1 METNG
6 LPVLNVSH
14 PFAFHG
20 FYGSNNES
28 GMPSSLVETVNFDLK
43 LIVKL
48 LLIFPLLRFSF
59 PSSVSPLLSLQIL
72 MPLPSETFILFP
84 PFRLRPRTFRQLP
97 FPDPIF
103 RRTAFPSVA
112 SLHFPPIP
120 TLLLPHRFLD
130 LLFSL
135 L

>member
-1 METNG
+1 MMKPKVRIARRLETNG

-48 LLIFPLLRFSF
+48 LLFLI
-59 PSSVSPLLSLQIL
+59 
-72 MPLPSETFILFP
+72 
-84 PFRLRPRTFRQLP
+84 
-97 FPDPIF
+97 
-103 RRTAFPSVA
+103 
-112 SLHFPPIP
+112 
-120 TLLLPHRFLD
+120 LLPYFHRCGC
-130 LLFSL
+130 SSSPP
-135 L
+135 